1 LHACLA
7 GLQAHLG
14 ELLTAIDAVIVEDP
28 DIETVSAALSHLF
41 LAWRARALLGLVGST
56 EVERLVGTAYRR
68 TLQLAG
74 DIGEVKEERHAGFL
88 KSLVLVRQVVVSARG
103 ETAAI
108 DGDLFDF
115 FVEGCLGRQLP
126 PLLAGAIAGMAFL
139 AGRIDGP
146 ALAAR
151 VRGQFGGAHVEPK
164 DNVAAISGV
173 IAVSPDLLIRKVV
186 DDIMQR
192 LRSHVVRALAG
203 RRNRFEASPHKVM
216 RNLDWRGTI
225 RRNLKSYD
233 KERRV
238 LVPERVRFFSR
249 ARRRFPWMVILC
261 IDQSGSMASS
271 VIYSAVMAAIIS
283 GLPSLR
289 LHIVVFDTSVVDL
302 TDRASDPVEV
312 LLSVQLGGGTDIGSA
327 VAYCERLIVQPSR
340 TILVLVTDFFEGASP
355 ARLIQVVRR
364 LAEARVR
371 MLGLAALDETAK
383 PDFDRAL
390 AKQLAEQG
398 MQIGAMTP
406 LNFAEW
412 LAEAIK

>member
-1 LHACLA
+1 MKSDRDNGASQSRRAIERWRLMLGRTSEGRLGGNALGPGGERIDRVLGYLYGREQTGRGVRDGQRHGTLDPSQLTALQWLGEVRDLFPSDVYETIQGHALDRY
-7 GLQAHLG
+7 GMR
-14 ELLTAIDAVIVEDP
+14 ELLTDPQVLETLTPNID
-28 DIETVSAALSHLF
+28 L
-41 LAWRARALLGLVGST
+41 
-56 EVERLVGTAYRR
+56 
-68 TLQLAG
+68 
-74 DIGEVKEERHAGFL
+74 L
-88 KSLVLVRQVVVSARG
+88 KSLMALKGHVDPRVLAQ
-103 ETAAI
+103 
-108 DGDLFDF
+108 
-115 FVEGCLGRQLP
+115 
-126 PLLAGAIAGMAFL
+126 
-139 AGRIDGP
+139 
-146 ALAAR
+146 
-151 VRGQFGGAHVEPK
+151 VRG
-164 DNVAAISGV
+164 
-173 IAVSPDLLIRKVV
+173 IARRVV

-192 LRSHVVRALAG
+192 LRSHVVRALSG

-233 KERRV
+233 RERRV

-249 ARRRFPWMVILC
+249 ARRRFPWTVILC

-289 LHIVVFDTSVVDL
+289 LHLLVFDTAVVDL

-312 LLSVQLGGGTDIGSA
+312 LLTVQLGGGTDIGSA

-340 TILVLVTDFFEGASP
+340 TLLVLVTDFFEGASP

-371 MLGLAALDETAK
+371 MLGLAALDEAAT